1 MLRRILAESG
11 VIALGALGAYGVG
24 VMRYGIGPVA
34 QTMAFASLLGAQ
46 LLHVLLARAGDGSIL
61 ASNRRRNR
69 TLMAGMALSAGL
81 QLVALF
87 FPPMR
92 AVLGG
97 AALPLADLGI
107 AALGAVAPIVI
118 VEIERLIRA
127 GGLTPPRLAAPRN
140 RAVEAT
146 A

>member
-1 MLRRILAESG
+1 
-11 VIALGALGAYGVG
+11 
-24 VMRYGIGPVA
+24 
-34 QTMAFASLLGAQ
+34 MAFASLLGAQ

-87 FPPMR
+87 FPPVR

-107 AALGAVAPIVI
+107 AAVGAVAPIALI
-118 VEIERLIRA
+118 EIERLIRS
-127 GGLTPPRLAAPRN
+127 GRLTPRPLALPRPAGL
-140 RAVEAT
+140 EAT
-146 A
+146 T